1 MFGPR
6 SALDEAAA
14 QHILAGK
21 WISTQLGAT
30 DWMNNKSPSV
40 WEPGLFSRSVTKQI
54 TSGVTEQYRI
64 KVCVGLEYVKLYT
77 ETLGFVLP
85 GHLGSS
91 ESISQ
96 GTKQG
101 KGSAPAS
108 RLGGQRNSGYSMLQ
122 PHTWT
127 SSQGCQ
133 QLGTAIPTAVCPILF
148 AEYFAFL
155 MEGSTHACE
164 RKQLRKER
172 QEGNWWFPALPLC
185 FWSWIRIPRK
195 KQNHL

>member
-21 WISTQLGAT
+21 WISAHLGAT
-30 DWMNNKSPSV
+30 DWMNHKSPSV
-40 WEPGLFSRSVTKQI
+40 WVPGLFCRSVTKQI

-64 KVCVGLEYVKLYT
+64 KVCMGLEYVKLYT
-77 ETLGFVLP
+77 ETLRFVLP
-85 GHLGSS
+85 VHLGSS
-91 ESISQ
+91 QSISQ

-108 RLGGQRNSGYSMLQ
+108 RPGKAARLGGQRDKGYSMLQ
-122 PHTWT
+122 PHKQT

-133 QLGTAIPTAVCPILF
+133 QLGTTIPNRCVPYT
-148 AEYFAFL
+148 
-155 MEGSTHACE
+155 
-164 RKQLRKER
+164 
-172 QEGNWWFPALPLC
+172 LC
-185 FWSWIRIPRK
+185 CVFCSSQRRIHTSLK
-195 KQNHL
+195 